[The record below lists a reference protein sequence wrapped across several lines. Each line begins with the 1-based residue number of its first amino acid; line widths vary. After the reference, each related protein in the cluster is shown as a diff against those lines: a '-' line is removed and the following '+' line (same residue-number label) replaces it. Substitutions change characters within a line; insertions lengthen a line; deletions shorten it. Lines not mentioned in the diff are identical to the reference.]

1 MTIQEKI
8 EILAGV
14 SNHPNKEFLVF
25 KIDNLNWVGYNE
37 LKRQV
42 SENTNEFYWDT
53 SSPNNEDFTIV
64 EDEIIK
70 PIYIEQDHDLD
81 IDVEVYKRLK
91 NMEFISIDIKDI
103 EDELNGDIEKAIVE
117 SFNKNK

>member
-8 EILAGV
+8 EILEGV
-14 SNHPNKEFLVF
+14 SNHPNKEKLVF
-25 KIDNLNWVGYNE
+25 KIDGDWVSYQD
-37 LKRQV
+37 L
-42 SENTNEFYWDT
+42 ENNVGEVKQKYG
-53 SSPNNEDFTIV
+53 IV
-64 EDEIIK
+64 
-70 PIYIEQDHDLD
+70 YIEQGHDLD